1 MAKNLEFSFLL
12 DFYGE
17 MLTEKQREAI
27 DCYYNKDFSLSEIA
41 YNQGITRQGV
51 HDTIKRAENL
61 LIDMEDKLGLVERFH
76 YINQGLEQILDEI
89 KNIISNNDNL
99 VLPNNIYDSIVKIE
113 NLAIKIREKGNI

>member
-17 MLTEKQREAI
+17 MLTDKQREAI
-27 DCYYNKDFSLSEIA
+27 DCYYNRDFSLSEIA

-61 LIDMEDKLGLVERFH
+61 LIEMEEKLGLVERFN

-89 KNIISNNDNL
+89 KNIINDNDNL
-99 VLPNNIYDSIVKIE
+99 VLPNNICDSIVKIE
-113 NLAIKIREKGNI
+113 NLAIKMREKSII

>member
-1 MAKNLEFSFLL
+1 MDKNLEFSFLL

>member
-27 DCYYNKDFSLSEIA
+27 DYYYNKDFSLSEIA

-61 LIDMEDKLGLVERFH
+61 LINMEEKLGLVERFN

-89 KNIISNNDNL
+89 RNIINNNDNL
-99 VLPNNIYDSIVKIE
+99 ALPNNICDSILKIE

>member
-27 DCYYNKDFSLSEIA
+27 DYYYNKDFSLSEIA

-61 LIDMEDKLGLVERFH
+61 LINMEEKFGLVERFN

-89 KNIISNNDNL
+89 RNIINNNDNL
-99 VLPNNIYDSIVKIE
+99 ALPNNICDSILKIE